1 MNKNETALVEFIRIS
16 LLEDPDREVATTDEL
31 LLDDIVDSLGV
42 MRLVHFIEE
51 RGGAPVPA
59 EDVTIDNFATIE
71 TIAGYLDRR
80 VISLD

>member
-1 MNKNETALVEFIRIS
+1 MTHTETTLIDFIRVE
-16 LLEDPDREVATTDEL
+16 LLEDSDYELTTSDEL

-51 RGGAPVPA
+51 RGKASVPA

-71 TIAGYLDRR
+71 KIAAYVIQRG
-80 VISLD
+80 ISLT